1 MYTERKEGNMN
12 GTAEGTREVDRRVVD
27 SVWWTLRL
35 SFGLVPL
42 LAGLDKFFNLLVH
55 WPKYIAPVAAGML
68 PMTPQHF
75 MYIVGIIEIV
85 AGLGV
90 LLSPWTKA
98 FATIV
103 GIWLIAI
110 ALNLLLGNFYDIA
123 VRDLAMGVTALS
135 LARLTSV
142 VHVPSTVRHAARHA
156 TVG

>member
-1 MYTERKEGNMN
+1 MN
-12 GTAEGTREVDRRVVD
+12 GTAESKEAMERRVVD
-27 SVWWTLRL
+27 SVWWTMRM
-35 SFGLVPL
+35 SFGLMPL
-42 LAGLDKFFNLLVH
+42 LAGLDKFFNLLTH
-55 WPKYIAPVAAGML
+55 WPKYIAPAFASAL
-68 PMTPQHF
+68 PVSPQHF

-110 ALNLLLGNFYDIA
+110 ALTLLLGNFYDIA